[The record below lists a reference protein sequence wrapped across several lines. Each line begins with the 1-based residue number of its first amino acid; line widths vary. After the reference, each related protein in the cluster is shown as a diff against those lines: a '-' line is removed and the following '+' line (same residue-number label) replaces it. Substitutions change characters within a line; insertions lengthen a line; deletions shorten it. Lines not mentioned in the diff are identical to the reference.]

1 MIVRMP
7 FFIRSGGNTNTSL
20 PLMWYIST
28 WPKYTTLCDYKLQ
41 VSTWLGFRHIHL
53 AGFSTVISVTFVQ
66 FHHLVDDILQFVT
79 LRGKKGLAA
88 QDFHPKTPF
97 WHSTN
102 GCGISVRIVSMPE
115 ILPILCKLLAKCGA
129 LPDVVQAIYCKHC
142 QMWLNGPTQ
151 QEPQCDFDCSH
162 VAVLVRNALK
172 E

>member
-28 WPKYTTLCDYKLQ
+28 WPKYTTLCDYTLQ
-41 VSTWLGFRHIHL
+41 VSTWLGFRHISNFSDFRSVSPFGWRHI
-53 AGFSTVISVTFVQ
+53 AICDFVRQEGVGSSGFPSQETILTFNKTVVVYLSVLFRCQ
-66 FHHLVDDILQFVT
+66 KFCQ
-79 LRGKKGLAA
+79 
-88 QDFHPKTPF
+88 
-97 WHSTN
+97 W
-102 GCGISVRIVSMPE
+102 
-115 ILPILCKLLAKCGA
+115 LCKLLAKCGA